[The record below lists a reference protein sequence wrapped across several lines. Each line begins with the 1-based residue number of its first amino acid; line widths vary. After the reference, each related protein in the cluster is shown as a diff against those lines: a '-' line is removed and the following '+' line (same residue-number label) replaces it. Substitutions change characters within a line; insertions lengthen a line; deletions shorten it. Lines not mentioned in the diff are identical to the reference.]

1 MQVHRVYR
9 CKVVVDMWV
18 AVEFGDVTVLFNVE
32 DETNVSWLKK
42 VHGTGYTREEAVEDL
57 KGRLS
62 SE

>member
-1 MQVHRVYR
+1 M
-9 CKVVVDMWV
+9 VVDMWV

-32 DETNVSWLKK
+32 DEANVSWLKK

-57 KGRLS
+57 KGRSS